1 MLTINLIS
9 ILFISILPIHL
20 VPVTINED
28 AIVGKWMST
37 KKNVKVEVYK
47 VNDEFRAKVVWF
59 DDSDDKS
66 RPMETR
72 KDLNNPVKQLRNN
85 KILGMNVLKNLKF
98 NIKNNRWEDGIIYDA
113 NSGRKFSSVVY
124 FNDEGL
130 LEVKGYWK
138 FEFLCQ
144 TLEFTKAD

>member
-1 MLTINLIS
+1 MLSVNFIILLLIS
-9 ILFISILPIHL
+9 CLPIQSL
-20 VPVTINED
+20 PQKIDED

-37 KKNVKVEVYK
+37 EKNVEVEVYK

-59 DDSDDKS
+59 DDTDDLS

-72 KDLNNPVKQLRNN
+72 KDLNNPDKKLRDH
-85 KILGMNVLKNLKF
+85 KILGMNVLKNLRF
-98 NIKNNRWEDGIIYDA
+98 NPENDRWENGIIYDA
-113 NSGRKFSSVVY
+113 NSGRHFSSVVY
-124 FNDEGL
+124 FNDDGL

-144 TLEFTKAD
+144 TVAFRRVY

>member
-1 MLTINLIS
+1 MLSINLLL
-9 ILFISILPIHL
+9 ILFVSL
-20 VPVTINED
+20 VPAQLTTKALSED

-47 VNDEFRAKVVWF
+47 VNDEFKAKVIWF
-59 DDSDDKS
+59 DDKDDKS
-66 RPMETR
+66 RPMQTR
-72 KDLNNPVKQLRNN
+72 RDLKNPNPELRNN

-98 NIKNNRWEDGIIYDA
+98 NPESNRWEDGIIYDA
-113 NSGRKFSSVVY
+113 NSGRQFSSVVY
-124 FNDEGL
+124 FNDDGL

-138 FEFLCQ
+138 FEFISQ

>member
-1 MLTINLIS
+1 MLSINLLF
-9 ILFISILPIHL
+9 ILFISL
-20 VPVTINED
+20 VPAQISTKALSED

-47 VNDEFRAKVVWF
+47 VNDEFKAKVIWF
-59 DDSDDKS
+59 DDKDDKS
-66 RPMETR
+66 RPMQNR
-72 KDLNNPVKQLRNN
+72 RDLKNPNPELRNN

-98 NIKNNRWEDGIIYDA
+98 NPESNRWEDGIIYDA
-113 NSGRKFSSVVY
+113 NSGRHFSSVVY
-124 FNDEGL
+124 FNDDGL

-138 FEFLCQ
+138 FEFISQ

>member
-9 ILFISILPIHL
+9 ILFISILPIHV

>member
-1 MLTINLIS
+1 MLSINLLF
-9 ILFISILPIHL
+9 ILFISL
-20 VPVTINED
+20 VPAQLSTKALSED

-47 VNDEFRAKVVWF
+47 VNDEFKAKVIWF
-59 DDSDDKS
+59 DDKDDKS
-66 RPMETR
+66 RPMQNR
-72 KDLNNPVKQLRNN
+72 RDLKNPNPELRNN

-98 NIKNNRWEDGIIYDA
+98 NPESNRWEDGIIYDA
-113 NSGRKFSSVVY
+113 NSGRHFSSVVY
-124 FNDEGL
+124 FNDDGL

-138 FEFLCQ
+138 FEFISQ

>member
-1 MLTINLIS
+1 MLSINLLF
-9 ILFISILPIHL
+9 ILFISL
-20 VPVTINED
+20 VPAQISTKALSED

-47 VNDEFRAKVVWF
+47 VNDEFKAKVIWF
-59 DDSDDKS
+59 DDKDDKS
-66 RPMETR
+66 RPMQNR
-72 KDLNNPVKQLRNN
+72 RDLKNPNPELRNN

-98 NIKNNRWEDGIIYDA
+98 NPESNRWEDGIIYDA
-113 NSGRKFSSVVY
+113 NSGRQFSSVVY
-124 FNDEGL
+124 FNDDGL

-138 FEFLCQ
+138 FEFISQ

>member
-1 MLTINLIS
+1 MLTLNFIS
-9 ILFISILPIHL
+9 ILFISMLPMQ
-20 VPVTINED
+20 VINHTVSED

-47 VNDEFRAKVVWF
+47 VNDEFRAKVIWF
-59 DDSDDKS
+59 NDSDDKT

-72 KDLNNPVKQLRNN
+72 KDLNNPDKELRNN

-98 NIKNNRWEDGIIYDA
+98 NAKNNRWEDGIIYDA
-113 NSGRKFSSVVY
+113 NSGRHFSSVVY

-130 LEVKGYWK
+130 LEVKGFWK
-138 FEFLCQ
+138 FEFLCE
-144 TLEFTKAD
+144 TLEFTRVD

>member
-1 MLTINLIS
+1 
-9 ILFISILPIHL
+9 
-20 VPVTINED
+20 
-28 AIVGKWMST
+28 
-37 KKNVKVEVYK
+37 
-47 VNDEFRAKVVWF
+47 
-59 DDSDDKS
+59 
-66 RPMETR
+66 
-72 KDLNNPVKQLRNN
+72 
-85 KILGMNVLKNLKF
+85 MNVLKNLKF